1 MHLIAMQYITKT
13 VATIPFAI
21 YSPSYYHFFFHF
33 STNFGLANPSLV
45 ISEVKEVTLPPQLL
59 FLSKSF
65 AHSMQLGRIKVFI
78 SRLAF

>member
-13 VATIPFAI
+13 VATISFAI

-45 ISEVKEVTLPPQLL
+45 ISEVKESTW
-59 FLSKSF
+59 S
-65 AHSMQLGRIKVFI
+65 VFKPALVVKCAAMVI
-78 SRLAF
+78 IG